1 MPAAGIPLYVT
12 AVQARTRRE
21 SQLQTCFSDEVVRQP
36 WSGPSDYS
44 VGSQ

>member
-36 WSGPSDYS
+36 WSGPPDYS